1 MIGQATAHRRAN
13 AFAQALEDA
22 GVPGEPGGVEDET
35 GGAAVPNGHGGG
47 HGGTGHGGHGGAAH
61 SGTGHGSTGHSGPHG
76 THAAARHADP
86 EQASMLA
93 LAAAVS
99 SRPRPVM
106 DAERKTVQRAQLI
119 AAMEQ
124 AIADGSFGA
133 VGRLPE
139 QRTETSG
146 PGAHRLRKL
155 TPRSKLSRRLAV
167 GGLTVG
173 VAAGAFG
180 GVAAASTNALP
191 RDTLY
196 GLKRGKEDLKLD
208 MANGDASRGKV
219 YLDMATT
226 RMQEAR
232 RLMDRGRGGELDPES
247 VAEVRKALSGMHQEA
262 SEGHRLLTQAYKEDG
277 SLQPIELLNSFSQG
291 NRQSWSDLRGKLPS
305 QLTDVSDQVNS
316 LFAAIDQEVAP
327 LQSLLPQPEDSG
339 TPSASDGSGGTGSD
353 GTGGTPSGTGS
364 ATPSTSASP
373 GTQPGQPTGQSPTP
387 TVTGTVP
394 DGLIGGSG
402 NLLNPPTTPTP
413 TTPGTPSATPTTPG
427 HSVVLPPLLPGLL
440 PGLGINGEDAH

>member
-1 MIGQATAHRRAN
+1 VIGQATAHRRAN

-22 GVPGEPGGVEDET
+22 GVPGETGGVEDES
-35 GGAAVPNGHGGG
+35 GAPGHDGADVHDGHGGHGGHGGGHSG
-47 HGGTGHGGHGGAAH
+47 HGGTGHGGHGG
-61 SGTGHGSTGHSGPHG
+61 THG

-86 EQASMLA
+86 EQAGMLA
-93 LAAAVS
+93 LASAVS

-106 DAERKTVQRAQLI
+106 DPERKTVQRAQLI

-124 AIADGSFGA
+124 AIADGSFETA
-133 VGRLPE
+133 TRIPE
-139 QRTETSG
+139 QRTEG
-146 PGAHRLRKL
+146 GGQGAHRLRKL

-191 RDTLY
+191 GDTLY
-196 GLKRGKEDLKLD
+196 GLKRGMEDLKLD

-277 SLQPIELLNSFSQG
+277 SIQPIALLNSFSQG
-291 NRQSWSDLRGKLPS
+291 NRQSWR
-305 QLTDVSDQVNS
+305 
-316 LFAAIDQEVAP
+316 P
-327 LQSLLPQPEDSG
+327 LM
-339 TPSASDGSGGTGSD
+339 
-353 GTGGTPSGTGS
+353 
-364 ATPSTSASP
+364 
-373 GTQPGQPTGQSPTP
+373 
-387 TVTGTVP
+387 
-394 DGLIGGSG
+394 
-402 NLLNPPTTPTP
+402 
-413 TTPGTPSATPTTPG
+413 
-427 HSVVLPPLLPGLL
+427 
-440 PGLGINGEDAH
+440 